1 MLRQP
6 DALDNLQNKLT
17 QYVDSL
23 DGFHDAI
30 ENCIAYPG
38 ELDTDTIYR
47 EMVKWV
53 RRVKKQYHQ
62 FQDAKQVYEI
72 GSTRQ

>member
-30 ENCIAYPG
+30 E
-38 ELDTDTIYR
+38 ELHR
-47 EMVKWV
+47 L
-53 RRVKKQYHQ
+53 
-62 FQDAKQVYEI
+62 
-72 GSTRQ
+72 S